1 MAGHSK
7 WHNIQ
12 ARKGKQDAQRGKIF
26 TKLGREIYVAVKQ
39 GGADPQSNSTLQAV
53 IAKAKA
59 NNMPN
64 DTIKNAI
71 KKASGANN
79 TENFEQITYEGYGIS
94 GTAIIVEAMTD
105 NKNRTASEVR
115 HLFSKHA
122 GNLGVT
128 GCVSYMFD
136 KKGVIVL
143 SKESTNLEEEELFEK
158 ILENDG
164 DIEDIKTY
172 EEIYEVLTDVKEFS
186 KILNILESLNIEI
199 LEANI
204 EQVPQN
210 TVSLDDV
217 QQEKLEK
224 LINSLED
231 LDDVQNVF
239 HNAEI

>member
-79 TENFEQITYEGYGIS
+79 AENFEQITYEGYGIS

-115 HLFSKHA
+115 HLFSKHG

-199 LEANI
+199 LEVNI

>member
-26 TKLGREIYVAVKQ
+26 TKLGRELYVAVKQ

-115 HLFSKHA
+115 HLFSKHG

-210 TVSLDDV
+210 TVNLDEV

>member
-39 GGADPQSNSTLQAV
+39 GGADPQTNSTLQAV

-115 HLFSKHA
+115 HLFSKHG

-143 SKESTNLEEEELFEK
+143 SKESTKLEEEELFEK

-164 DIEDIKTY
+164 DIEDIKSF
-172 EEIYEVLTDVKEFS
+172 EEIYEILTDVKEFS
-186 KILNILESLNIEI
+186 KILNILESLNLEV

-224 LINSLED
+224 LINALED

>member
-39 GGADPQSNSTLQAV
+39 GGADPQTNSTLQAV

-115 HLFSKHA
+115 HLFSKHG

-210 TVSLDDV
+210 TVNLDEV

>member
-39 GGADPQSNSTLQAV
+39 GGADPQTNSTLQAV

-115 HLFSKHA
+115 HLFSKHG

-186 KILNILESLNIEI
+186 KILNILENLNLEV

-224 LINSLED
+224 LINALED

>member
-115 HLFSKHA
+115 HLFSKHG

-143 SKESTNLEEEELFEK
+143 SKESAKLEEEELFEQ

-164 DIEDIKTY
+164 DIEDIKSF
-172 EEIYEVLTDVKEFS
+172 EEIYEILTDVKEFS
-186 KILNILESLNIEI
+186 KILNILENLNLEV

-210 TVSLDDV
+210 TVNLDET

-224 LINSLED
+224 LINALED

>member
-115 HLFSKHA
+115 HLFSKHG

-164 DIEDIKTY
+164 DIEDIKSF

-186 KILNILESLNIEI
+186 KILNILENLNLEV

-224 LINSLED
+224 LINALED

>member
-115 HLFSKHA
+115 HLFSKHG

-164 DIEDIKTY
+164 DIEDIKSF

-186 KILNILESLNIEI
+186 KILNILENLNLEV

>member
-115 HLFSKHA
+115 HLFSKHG

-164 DIEDIKTY
+164 DIEDIKSF

-210 TVSLDDV
+210 TVNLDEV

>member
-39 GGADPQSNSTLQAV
+39 GGADPQTNSTLQAV

-115 HLFSKHA
+115 HLFSKHG

-143 SKESTNLEEEELFEK
+143 SKESTKLEEEELFEK

-164 DIEDIKTY
+164 DIEDIKSF
-172 EEIYEVLTDVKEFS
+172 EEIYEILTDVKEFS
-186 KILNILESLNIEI
+186 KILNILESLNLEV

-210 TVSLDDV
+210 TVSLDDA

-224 LINSLED
+224 LINALED